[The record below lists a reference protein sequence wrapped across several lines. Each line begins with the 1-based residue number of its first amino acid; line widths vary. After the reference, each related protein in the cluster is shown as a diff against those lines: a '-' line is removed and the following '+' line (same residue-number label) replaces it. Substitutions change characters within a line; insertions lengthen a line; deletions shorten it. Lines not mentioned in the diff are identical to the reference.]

1 VCLGLSARALAQ
13 NENETTGFSSTHIFD
28 GGYFGENI
36 DTLNGNLTL
45 TVPIGPKFQVNRA
58 LDYQLNLV
66 YNSRVWQFEDT
77 SSLAVR
83 SSLMGQSGMGLGFS
97 LSFGRLYRDFYTPI
111 SGGLEERWYFVS
123 SDGNKHDMGTLAD
136 PGPSNDS
143 TYYVPQVNRDGNNN
157 ITSIIITDGSGRRYT
172 LGRQVVIPDVS
183 SIPGMGGKCHMCDW
197 NDANAAFGGWYV
209 TRIEDITTVD
219 ASGGYP
225 NWVAIQYEIPS
236 GPTPQ
241 ESPEGYG
248 QSIDQITDSLGRT
261 IEFDP
266 PTDLSTEA
274 TGTPGHPG
282 DPRAR
287 RVARIHVPSFDNNP
301 ALTSKTAT
309 YTFGHDYVSV
319 SVPDASSEVKRSVL
333 RLKSIELPGH
343 TPAYKISFS
352 YDGSE
357 LVMRTLPMNETGDS
371 AGARMEYDYQKY
383 DYLRRTI
390 QSAGANS
397 SGKIQ
402 MGGAL
407 GSSGMTRQIVQKSL
421 YLGAAS
427 QSPSATWDYIRS
439 TPAGVTNPD
448 LVTVRV
454 TKSNPLLFNDTVYY
468 FHASHN
474 LDGCENA
481 PGCDKPDD
489 GWAPE
494 WNDGL
499 NYRIDYWEGEALVG
513 RLLRKEET
521 TYTTDILSS
530 RFTKNNLRTTGTVT
544 TRSDDGGKQFSTQ
557 NAEWDTVTHHWKVT
571 TESAFGMPAPRVT
584 RTEYIPHGS
593 RTDTFDYQEVSGG
606 GVVYKRSDYLYDSGG
621 RLIRERNR
629 KTPPSSPA
637 SAVNLVPETGDVVT
651 DYAYNVA
658 GNVDTKTI
666 STPGLADYRI
676 EYRYNLNNVGPSLQT
691 KQFLG
696 MSWKSID
703 WRRDGNTGLIYQ
715 TCDSAL
721 VCTNYNYDELGR
733 ITRII
738 PTYPEYPTIIQ
749 YTTLKT
755 TEVSQSSQTST
766 LCGPSEDCINA
777 KYLYDDLG
785 HLVETKK
792 RSFDGTFVHQMTS
805 YDALSNVTFRS
816 EWGIDGTTPAGTA
829 YDYRDPAT
837 SPNPNNRQED
847 PFGRPFVVTT
857 ADGKTTRTTYRG
869 LSSTV
874 TVEGISG
881 KDGASLNSTTTYA
894 RDELE
899 RLIEVSSPIVVDA
912 NSGAT
917 IPTQAARALYS
928 YDGLDQ
934 LTQVDL
940 VAADGTHQIR
950 TFAYDALGRLL
961 REDNPEN
968 GTTTYG
974 SYDALGNLHSKTDNA
989 GTTFSM
995 TYDLAGRLRE
1005 TSQGVTGQAAI
1016 LIARNTYDLP
1026 TSGADTFGYSQGKL
1040 TKVESF
1046 TDLGNPEVTEK
1057 YYFNGLNGRPSG
1069 DVTAFP
1075 EIAND
1080 YKTSTWYNNFGL
1092 PNSLQ
1097 YPLDGTQRPRR
1108 NLIRVYAN
1116 GFLRSITDLQDAG
1129 EIPVVYDVAYNPAG
1143 GISEIRTG
1151 VDFRDVISYDA
1162 RNRPTRIQVQRI
1174 NNSTLNPIA
1183 WYWDTGLY
1191 LYDGAGNIKE
1201 IGASPGNPKGTH
1213 LTFSHDGVNRLV
1225 GAAIEKQAEEN
1236 APPQSVYLQADY
1248 TLVFDYD
1255 SFGNMVKR
1263 DDTFWGTHRGFAVNA
1278 QTNRVSSVTSGA
1290 VTTNLAYDSNGSIVQ
1305 DELHTFVNDKL
1316 NRVVQV
1322 REGSLE
1328 VDRFRYDAAGRRVV
1342 KKSENSGLTTY
1353 YVRDREGQVLSEF
1366 SRPTSSTALP
1376 LWKGDYVYLGGRVVA
1391 MTERDKPDP
1400 PAGLYV
1406 KTWDGAH
1413 AGLGWQRSAESD
1425 VTGYDV
1431 YRGST
1436 LITTVTDPGATT
1448 FTDNVG
1454 ACGTYNYRL
1463 KAKDPLNTSDFS
1475 PDYVVNL
1482 CDQTI
1487 PNPPTGLTATAGDGQ
1502 VSLTWTAPTP
1512 AGTNPVVGYEIF
1524 RGIPSGQ
1531 SCPGAQFNTVPM
1543 TGTTFVDAPLA
1554 NGSARCYYVK
1564 AWNAAA
1570 KESAASN
1577 TVTATPSDHDAPAMP
1592 RNLRAHTGCAG
1603 GKVSLAWDAN
1613 TEPDLDHYELIRS
1626 QSSSMSSPTV
1636 QTYAKNT
1643 LLPVTDDPLGG
1654 AAPAGQTFYYALEA
1668 WDVAGNHT
1676 RGPVLQ
1682 VQLRYAT
1689 QSAPTN
1695 LVASGGSSHV
1705 TLDWNV
1711 SSVATRF
1718 RVYRRPA
1725 GGSCADLQIILDQ
1738 TLSGGP
1744 HFSTQ
1749 DQIATNFKGYEYA
1762 VSAVSS
1768 SSQESYDSSEIAG
1781 PAYPVEGP
1789 ESTRACYTPWPGVLI
1804 GLPPDGPYMDTL
1816 VLSWP
1821 HVSLAQELY
1830 DPAEA
1835 AQQGR
1840 GYIRFLGYTRMQP
1853 SDFIFNREFVDWQ
1866 NQLEATI
1873 FGPWYSVKWRAV
1885 YKANDWKYCESL
1897 KPAGSSA
1904 VCTGKTPT
1912 LFDQDGHC
1920 IESASYDPCD
1930 CLNRDV
1936 CVFVGERKVP
1946 PSQAGSFNP
1955 VNHPSYVFSDPPKEF
1970 GVTTIA
1976 NYFRRDYHA
1985 CTAVMP
1991 PKPTNVEGSTTGVPG
2006 EIRLQWSPPPGNVQ
2020 VAGYQIIRGSL
2031 NAKPISLPAN
2041 ATSYTF
2047 AGQDLCKGMSV
2058 HVESVDGFGV
2068 SSRDMRALPKMVEPQ
2083 PLPPG
2088 EIHLNPGPASEQI
2101 TLSWQR
2107 PALSGCKM
2115 THVKI
2120 IRTGAGSSTI
2130 LTSTA
2135 GESPLRE
2142 SWTDTGL
2149 VPGQTYTYT
2158 LQSTL
2163 SYIQSDQ
2170 WGNMSLV
2177 ESDYSSPSAPVSGT
2191 ALGTGG
2197 IGMVLPPTN
2206 VTASAST
2213 QSVLVGWTAPTTG
2226 APPIGYRI
2234 YFWTSQNPTP
2244 VLWNS
2249 GDLVQGPN
2257 SSVGPLTLGRT
2268 YSFAVSA
2275 VNWQDPENKRDVNG
2289 VPQYFESSHTAPISV
2304 LLPAAATDLVAPTA
2318 VTAFPGISE
2327 GQIQLHWNRSP
2338 SPAIGYYVEETTYG
2352 EPQRMVF
2359 TDASGNVS
2367 QRIDST
2373 DPTITV
2379 TLSSLQRHYAH
2390 LFQVIAADDA
2400 EHLSQPSE
2408 AVSSFALDTA
2418 PPDPQPYC
2426 VFCSEDAPTTVTV
2439 RWYPASGHHMLI
2451 RREVQSGSGCGEDPK
2466 EFSNIPVAQTTL
2478 TDSVTAGCRYT
2489 YRIWAV
2495 DADGSRSAGS
2505 AYADVTYNLQCSR
2518 TCNPSLGDGQGT
2530 VTGAPCTSNCHGNV
2544 REPMIGMNVVP
2555 GAEKDPALRCEGARD
2570 QLSRG
2575 ELEREETKL
2584 RHPNPMEP
2592 YRMVGMPGGGGGG
2605 GYVPP
2610 SFHWRFFHADHL
2622 GTPRLV
2628 TDFAGVISE
2637 HHYLPFGEE
2646 VPPSTHNNV
2655 TNSSNNSHR
2664 FTGHERD
2671 SESGLDYMMARYYS
2685 SSLGRFMAVDP
2696 GNDTDP
2702 ENPQSWNKYS
2712 YVRNNPILL
2721 NDPTGEYVGVDDA
2734 AFAAGG
2740 AIVGIL
2746 SQGVSDIMSGELSGW
2761 EDYTSSALGG
2771 ALAGWSSEYVG
2782 PIAGGAA
2789 GAALGNAVGQ
2799 GLKNL
2804 SGKQEGFDFKSLA
2817 EETAVGGFAGKI
2829 PELNVP
2835 GITAGV
2841 GSFKSVAK
2849 QVTTKLEKGTI
2860 SSITGKTAAK
2870 MGTAAVVKDAARG
2883 LAVGAGKPAGTPRSQ
2898 SSGGGTSNRS
2908 NSSHPSGR
2916 SRPAGGRHTT
2926 NMCVGGTC

>member
-1 VCLGLSARALAQ
+1 MLGDLRCPSEKLLKNSGCFVGHALSVLPWSFTGLLLVASFCTPALAQ

-28 GGYFGENI
+28 GGYFGENV

-45 TVPIGPKFQVNRA
+45 TIPIGPKFQVNRA
-58 LDYQLNLV
+58 LDYQLSLV

-77 SSLAVR
+77 SRLAVR

-111 SGGLEERWYFVS
+111 SGGLEERWYFVT
-123 SDGNKHDMGTLAD
+123 SDGNKHDLGILAD

-143 TYYVPQVNRDGNNN
+143 TYLVPQVIRDGNNS

-172 LGRQVVIPDVS
+172 LGRQVVIPEVS
-183 SIPGMGGKCHMCDW
+183 SIPGMNGKCQMCDW

-209 TRIEDITTVD
+209 TRIEDMTTVD
-219 ASGGYP
+219 ATGGYP
-225 NWVAIQYEIPS
+225 NWVAIQYENPS

-248 QSIDQITDSLGRT
+248 QCIDRITDSVGRT
-261 IEFDP
+261 VEFDP

-301 ALTSKTAT
+301 ALTSKTST

-319 SVPDASSEVKRSVL
+319 SVPDASSQVKRSIL
-333 RLKSIELPGH
+333 RLKSIEIPGH

-357 LVMRTLPMNETGDS
+357 LVMRTLPMNEAGNP
-371 AGARMEYDYQKY
+371 AGARMEYDYQEY

-407 GSSGMTRQIVQKSL
+407 SSSGMTRQIVQKSL
-421 YLGAAS
+421 HLGTAS

-439 TPAGVTNPD
+439 IAVGATNPE

-544 TRSDDGGKQFSTQ
+544 TRSDDGGKQISTQ
-557 NAEWDTVTHHWKVT
+557 NSEWDTVTHHWKVS

-584 RTEYIPHGS
+584 RTEYKPYGP

-606 GVVYKRSDYLYDSGG
+606 GTVYKRSDYSYDSDG
-621 RLIRERNR
+621 RMIRERNR
-629 KTPPSSPA
+629 KTSPA
-637 SAVNLVPETGDVVT
+637 SLASPVNTIPQTGDVLT
-651 DYAYNVA
+651 NYTYNSA
-658 GNVDTKTI
+658 GNVERKTVV
-666 STPGLADYRI
+666 TPGQTAYI
-676 EYRYNLNNVGPSLQT
+676 VTYGYNLDNAGPYLQT
-691 KQFLG
+691 KQFNG
-696 MSWKSID
+696 MTWKSID
-703 WRRDGNTGLIYQ
+703 WRRDANTGLVYQ
-715 TCDSAL
+715 SCDSAL
-721 VCTNYNYDELGR
+721 VCTNYDYDDLGR
-733 ITRII
+733 ITQII
-738 PTYPEYPTIIQ
+738 PTYPEYATLIQ

-755 TEVSQSSQTST
+755 TEVSQSSQTSA
-766 LCGPSEDCINA
+766 LCGPADDCIYA

-785 HLVETKK
+785 HLIETKK
-792 RSFDGTFVHQMTS
+792 RSFDGTLVHQMTS

-816 EWGIDGTTPAGTA
+816 EWGVDGTTPAGTE

-837 SPNPNNRQED
+837 SLNPNNRQED

-857 ADGKTTRTTYRG
+857 ADAGTTRTSYRG

-881 KDGASLNSTTTYA
+881 KDGASLNSTTTYTK
-894 RDELE
+894 DELG

-917 IPTQAARALYS
+917 IPTQAARAIYS
-928 YDGLDQ
+928 YDGLDH
-934 LTQVDL
+934 LTQADL

-950 TFAYDALGRLL
+950 SFSYDALGRLL

-968 GTTTYG
+968 GTTTYDN
-974 SYDALGNLHSKTDNA
+974 YDALGNLLSKHDNA
-989 GTTFSM
+989 GTAFTM

-1005 TSQGVTGQAAI
+1005 TRQDGI
-1016 LIARNTYDLP
+1016 LILRNTYDLP
-1026 TSGADTFGYSQGKL
+1026 TSGSDLYGYSQGKL

-1046 TDLGNPEVTEK
+1046 SDQISGNLDLVEK

-1069 DVTAFP
+1069 DATAFQ

-1080 YKTSTWYNNFGL
+1080 YKSIVLYNNFGL
-1092 PNSLQ
+1092 PGTLY
-1097 YPLDGTQRPRR
+1097 YPSDGTQRPRR
-1108 NLIRVYAN
+1108 IVNYGHTN
-1116 GFLRSITDLQDAG
+1116 GFLRSITDSPDAG
-1129 EIPVVYDVAYNPAG
+1129 ELPIVQDVTYNPAG
-1143 GISEIRTG
+1143 GIKQIRTAWD
-1151 VDFRDVISYDA
+1151 VRDVITYDA
-1162 RNRPTRIQVQRI
+1162 RNRPQQIKFEKI
-1174 NNSTLNPIA
+1174 NPSTQALLQS
-1183 WYWDTGLY
+1183 YWDSGLY
-1191 LYDGAGNIKE
+1191 QYDKAGNIKE
-1201 IGASPGNPKGTH
+1201 IGAAPGTH
-1213 LTFSHDGVNRLV
+1213 FSFSYDGVNRLI
-1225 GAAIEKQAEEN
+1225 GATIAQGTI
-1236 APPQSVYLQADY
+1236 APYLQTNY

-1255 SFGNMVKR
+1255 PYGNMIKR
-1263 DDTFWGTHRGFAVNA
+1263 DDTFLGTHRGFAVSA
-1278 QTNRVSSVTSGA
+1278 QTNRIST
-1290 VTTNLAYDSNGSIVQ
+1290 VTTCPNLSCSSGLVTKDLAYDLNGNVVQ
-1305 DELHTFVNDKL
+1305 DEQHTFVNDKR
-1316 NRVVQV
+1316 NRVLQV
-1322 REGSLE
+1322 REGSQE
-1328 VDRFRYDAAGRRVV
+1328 VDGFRYDAAGQRVV
-1342 KKSENSGLTTY
+1342 KKSENSGLTTF

-1376 LWKGDYVYLGGRVVA
+1376 LWKQDYIYLGSRLVA

-1400 PAGLYV
+1400 PARLRV
-1406 KTWDGAH
+1406 ETWNGSHLVLA
-1413 AGLGWQRSAESD
+1413 WQRSLESD

-1431 YRGST
+1431 YRGSS
-1436 LITTVTDPGATT
+1436 LISTSSNPGAGTS
-1448 FTDNVG
+1448 FAEDI

-1463 KAKDPLNTSDFS
+1463 KAKDPLNSSDYS

-1482 CDQTI
+1482 CDSTA

-1512 AGTNPVVGYEIF
+1512 AGTNPVIGYEVF

-1531 SCPGAQFNTVPM
+1531 SCPGIQLNTVPM
-1543 TGTTFVDAPLA
+1543 TGTTFVDAPLT

-1564 AWNAAA
+1564 ARNAAA

-1577 TVTATPSDHDAPAMP
+1577 SVTATPSDHDAPATP

-1613 TEPDLDHYELIRS
+1613 TEPDLDHYELVRS

-1668 WDVAGNHT
+1668 WDGAGNRT

-1682 VQLRYAT
+1682 IQLRYAT

-1725 GGSCADLQIILDQ
+1725 GGSCADLQMVLDQ

-1762 VSAVSS
+1762 VAAVSS
-1768 SSQESYDSSEIAG
+1768 GQESYDSSEIAG

-1789 ESTRACYTPWPGVLI
+1789 ESTRVCYIPWPGVLI
-1804 GLPPDGPYMDTL
+1804 GFPPDGPYLDTL

-1840 GYIRFLGYTRMQP
+1840 GYIRFLGYTRMPP

-1866 NQLEATI
+1866 NQLEAMI
-1873 FGPWYSVKWRAV
+1873 FGPWYKTKWRAV

-1897 KPAGSSA
+1897 KPAGSTA
-1904 VCTGKTPT
+1904 VCTGKTPM
-1912 LFDQDGHC
+1912 LFDTDGKC

-1930 CLNRDV
+1930 CLNRDI
-1936 CVFVGERKVP
+1936 CTLLGDRKIPPQVG
-1946 PSQAGSFNP
+1946 GYFNP
-1955 VNHPSYVFSDPPKEF
+1955 ANHPSYVFSDPPKEY
-1970 GVTTIA
+1970 GVPPIGS
-1976 NYFRRDYHA
+1976 YFRSDYHA
-1985 CTAVMP
+1985 CTEVIP

-2006 EIRLQWSPPPGNVQ
+2006 EIRVQWSPPAGNVQ
-2020 VAGYQIIRGSL
+2020 VAGYQIIRGGF

-2041 ATSYTF
+2041 VTNYTF
-2047 AGQDLCKGMSV
+2047 TGQDLCKGMSV
-2058 HVESVDGFGV
+2058 HVESVDGFGA
-2068 SSRDMRALPKMVEPQ
+2068 SSRDLRALPKVIQPQ

-2088 EIHLNPGPASEQI
+2088 EIHLNPGPVSGQI

-2120 IRTGAGSSTI
+2120 TRTGAGSSTI

-2149 VPGQTYTYT
+2149 VQGQSYTYT

-2163 SYIQSDQ
+2163 SSIHSDQ
-2170 WGNMSLV
+2170 FGNMSTV
-2177 ESDYSSPSAPVSGT
+2177 ESDYSSPSAPVSGP

-2244 VLWNS
+2244 ALWNS
-2249 GDLVQGPN
+2249 GDLVQGLN

-2268 YSFAVSA
+2268 YSFAVSS
-2275 VNWQDPENKRDVNG
+2275 VNWQDAANKRDADG
-2289 VPQYFESSHTAPISV
+2289 VPQYVESSHTAPVSV

-2327 GQIQLHWNRSP
+2327 GQIQLRWNRSP
-2338 SPAIGYYVEETTYG
+2338 SPAIGYYVEETTNG

-2379 TLSSLQRHYAH
+2379 TLSSLQRHYMH

-2408 AVSSFALDTA
+2408 VASSYALDTS

-2426 VFCSEDAPTTVTV
+2426 VFCSEDTPATVTV
-2439 RWYPASGHHMLI
+2439 RWYPPASGHHMLI
-2451 RREVQSGSGCGEDPK
+2451 RREVQSGSGCGENPT
-2466 EFSNIPVAQTTL
+2466 EFPNIPIAQSML
-2478 TDSVTAGCRYT
+2478 VDSVTSECRYT
-2489 YRIWAV
+2489 YRIWSV

-2505 AYADVTYNLQCSR
+2505 AYADVTYNPLCSR
-2518 TCNPSLGDGQGT
+2518 TCNPALSDGNGT

-2544 REPMIGMNVVP
+2544 REPMIGRNVMP
-2555 GAEKDPALRCEGARD
+2555 GAEHDPRL
-2570 QLSRG
+2570 
-2575 ELEREETKL
+2575 
-2584 RHPNPMEP
+2584 NPMEP
-2592 YRMVGMPGGGGGG
+2592 YRMVGMPGGGPGGG

-2610 SFHWRFFHADHL
+2610 SFQWRFFHTDHL

-2628 TDFAGVISE
+2628 TDMFGNIVSE

-2646 VPPSTHNNV
+2646 VPPASHPNA
-2655 TNSSNNSHR
+2655 SNNSHR

-2671 SESGLDYMMARYYS
+2671 SETGLDYMMARYYS
-2685 SSLGRFMAVDP
+2685 APLGRFLAVDP
-2696 GNDTDP
+2696 GDDSAL
-2702 ENPQSWNKYS
+2702 EDPQSWNKYS
-2712 YVRNNPILL
+2712 YVRNNPVGNLDPDGRIVETALDVYSYQQSSADFSQAVSSFAASPSVAGALNVAATLL
-2721 NDPTGEYVGVDDA
+2721 VSMGDA
-2734 AFAAGG
+2734 A
-2740 AIVGIL
+2740 AIVL
-2746 SQGVSDIMSGELSGW
+2746 PGVP
-2761 EDYTSSALGG
+2761 ALGG
-2771 ALAGWSSEYVG
+2771 LTSKAEKVGATVLENAAKGKAAEKAVAGELKAEGKTILGSQVKAETSQGTRVIDHLVEDGGTVG
-2782 PIAGGAA
+2782 AVEVKS
-2789 GAALGNAVGQ
+2789 GNATRNASQ
-2799 GLKNL
+2799 
-2804 SGKQEGFDFKSLA
+2804 
-2817 EETAVGGFAGKI
+2817 
-2829 PELNVP
+2829 
-2835 GITAGV
+2835 
-2841 GSFKSVAK
+2841 VAK
-2849 QVTTKLEKGTI
+2849 DGAMASEGATLKGKNAPD
-2860 SSITGKTAAK
+2860 SLKGKT
-2870 MGTAAVVKDAARG
+2870 VKIETEVR
-2883 LAVGAGKPAGTPRSQ
+2883 KPKG
-2898 SSGGGTSNRS
+2898 N
-2908 NSSHPSGR
+2908 
-2916 SRPAGGRHTT
+2916 
-2926 NMCVGGTC
+2926 